1 MFVALRYLAI
11 FTKIFFAMTDIENK
25 MLQRFL
31 EYVTFDT
38 ESCDDATTVPT
49 TEGQMVFARFLKNE
63 LENMGLADVVLDEK
77 GYLYATLPSNS
88 SRALPTVG
96 FIAHL
101 DTSPDLSGKN
111 VRPRVVEY
119 SGGDIVLDEQAGIVL
134 TTKDFP
140 EIEDY
145 RGHSL
150 VVTDG
155 HTLLGAD
162 DKAGVA
168 EIISAVEY
176 LQAHPEIEH
185 GTVRIAFN
193 PDEEIGR
200 GAHNFNVELF
210 GCDWAY
216 TVDGSAEGEIE
227 FENFN
232 AGSAT
237 FTIQGRNVH
246 PGYAK
251 GKMLNALRVATAIV
265 AAVPAVESPE
275 CTDGYEG
282 FYHLMGINGGV
293 DSAEVSYIIRDHSRE
308 TFERRMA
315 FMSSVAEDVNR
326 RFGAGT
332 VAVELKEQYRNMRE
346 QVEPKM
352 YIIELAKAAMQNAG
366 VAPVVKPIRGG
377 TDGAQLSFMGLPCP
391 NLFAGGINFH
401 SRYEFVSVQVMKKA
415 VMTIVNIAAMVK
427 DLK

>member
-1 MFVALRYLAI
+1 MSEV
-11 FTKIFFAMTDIENK
+11 KDK

-31 EYVTFDT
+31 KYVAFDT
-38 ESCDDATTVPT
+38 ESSDDAVTVPT
-49 TEGQMVFARFLKNE
+49 TPGQMVFARFLKEE
-63 LENMGLADVVLDEK
+63 LEGMGLEEVVLDDK
-77 GYLYATLPSNS
+77 GYLYATLPANTDKE
-88 SRALPTVG
+88 LPVVG

-101 DTSPDLSGKN
+101 DTSPDMSGKN
-111 VRPRVVEY
+111 VSPRVVEY
-119 SGGDIVLDEQAGIVL
+119 AGGDIVLDEKENIVL
-134 TTKDFP
+134 SAKDFP
-140 EIEDY
+140 EVEEY
-145 RGHSL
+145 VGHSL

-176 LQAHPEIEH
+176 LQSHPEIEH
-185 GTVRIAFN
+185 GKVRIAFN

-200 GAHNFNVELF
+200 GAHNFNVSLF

-237 FTIQGRNVH
+237 FAIQGRNVH

-251 GKMLNALRVATAIV
+251 DKMLNALRVATALV
-265 AAVPAVESPE
+265 DAVPANESPE

-293 DSAEVSYIIRDHSRE
+293 DRAEVSYIIRDHDRNI
-308 TFERRMA
+308 FERRMA
-315 FMSSVAEDVNR
+315 YMSSVAEEMNA
-326 RFGAGT
+326 RFGTG
-332 VAVELKEQYRNMRE
+332 VVSVELKEQYRNMRE

-352 YIIELAKAAMQNAG
+352 YIIDLAKKAMEQAG
-366 VAPVVKPIRGG
+366 VKPLVKPIRGG

-401 SRYEFVSVQVMKKA
+401 SRYEFISLEVMEKA
-415 VMTIVNIAAMVK
+415 VMTVVNIVALVPCK
-427 DLK
+427 

>member
-1 MFVALRYLAI
+1 MNEI
-11 FTKIFFAMTDIENK
+11 KEK

-49 TEGQMVFARFLKNE
+49 TEGQMIFARFLKEE
-63 LENMGLADVVLDEK
+63 LEKMGLADVVLDEK

-88 SRALPTVG
+88 NRELPVIG
-96 FIAHL
+96 FIAHV
-101 DTSPDLSGKN
+101 DTSPDMSGKN
-111 VRPRVVEY
+111 VKPRVVEY
-119 SGGDIVLDEQAGIVL
+119 EGGDIVLDSDAGIVL
-134 TTKDFP
+134 RAEEFP
-140 EIEDY
+140 EINDY
-145 RGHSL
+145 KGHSL

-168 EIISAVEY
+168 EIVSAVAY

-185 GTVRIAFN
+185 GDIRIAFN

-200 GAHNFNVELF
+200 GAHCFNVEHF

-237 FTIQGRNVH
+237 FAIQGRNVH

-265 AAVPAVESPE
+265 DTVPSIESPE
-275 CTDGYEG
+275 CTEGYEG
-282 FYHLMGINGGV
+282 FYHLVGINGGV
-293 DSAEVSYIIRDHSRE
+293 DSAEVSYIIRDHNRE
-308 TFERRMA
+308 IFERRMA
-315 FMSSVAEDVNR
+315 FMQSVAENINAR
-326 RFGAGT
+326 YGAGV

-352 YIIELAKAAMQNAG
+352 YIVELAKAAMAQAG
-366 VAPVVKPIRGG
+366 VTPVVKPIRGG

-401 SRYEFVSVQVMKKA
+401 SRYEFVSVQVMCKA

-427 DLK
+427 DLKN

>member
-1 MFVALRYLAI
+1 MSEIR
-11 FTKIFFAMTDIENK
+11 DK

-31 EYVTFDT
+31 KYVAFDT

-49 TEGQMVFARFLKNE
+49 TPGQMEFARYLKEE
-63 LENMGLADVVLDEK
+63 LESMGLEEVVLDEK

-88 SRALPTVG
+88 ARELPVIG

-101 DTSPDLSGKN
+101 DTSPDMSGKN
-111 VRPRVVEY
+111 VKPRVVDY
-119 SGGDIVLDEQAGIVL
+119 MGGNIVLDEKAGIIL
-134 TTKDFP
+134 SEQDFP
-140 EIEDY
+140 EISAY
-145 RGHSL
+145 AGHSL

-168 EIISAVEY
+168 EIISAIAY

-185 GTVRIAFN
+185 GKVRIAFN

-200 GAHNFNVELF
+200 GAHNFNVPLF

-232 AGSAT
+232 AGSAN
-237 FTIQGRNVH
+237 FSIQGRNVH

-251 GKMLNALRVATAIV
+251 GKMLNALRVAMAIV
-265 AAVPAVESPE
+265 EAVPAAESPE

-282 FYHLMGINGGV
+282 FYHLMGVNGGV
-293 DSAEVSYIIRDHSRE
+293 DSAEVSYIIRDHDRE
-308 TFERRMA
+308 IFERRMA
-315 FMSSVAEDVNR
+315 FMSKVADGMNAR
-326 RFGAGT
+326 YGAGT
-332 VAVELKEQYRNMRE
+332 VTLELKEQYRNMRE

-352 YIIELAKAAMQNAG
+352 YIIELAKSAMEQAG
-366 VAPVVKPIRGG
+366 VKPLVKPIRGG

-401 SRYEFVSVQVMKKA
+401 SRYEFVSLDVMENA
-415 VMTIVNIAAMVK
+415 VKTIVNVVALVK
-427 DLK
+427 DL

>member
-1 MFVALRYLAI
+1 MS
-11 FTKIFFAMTDIENK
+11 DIKDK

-31 EYVTFDT
+31 KYVTFDT

-49 TEGQMVFARFLKNE
+49 TPGQMTFAQYLKEE
-63 LENMGLADVVLDEK
+63 LQSMGLAEIVLDDK

-88 SRALPTVG
+88 TKELPVIG
-96 FIAHL
+96 FISHL
-101 DTSPDLSGKN
+101 DTSPDMSGRDVK
-111 VRPRVVEY
+111 PRVVEAY
-119 SGGDIVLDEQAGIVL
+119 GGGNVVLDEKENIVL
-134 TTKDFP
+134 SASDFP
-140 EIEDY
+140 EILNYKGDD
-145 RGHSL
+145 L

-162 DKAGVA
+162 DKAGIA
-168 EIISAVEY
+168 EIVSAVEY

-185 GTVRIAFN
+185 GKIRIAFN

-200 GAHNFNVELF
+200 GAHNFNVPLF

-232 AGSAT
+232 AGSAS
-237 FTIQGRNVH
+237 FAIQGCNVH

-251 GKMLNALRVATAIV
+251 GKMLNALRVATEIV
-265 AAVPAVESPE
+265 SSIPATESPE
-275 CTDGYEG
+275 CTDGYQG
-282 FYHLMGINGGV
+282 FYHLMSINGGV
-293 DSAEVSYIIRDHSRE
+293 DSAEVSYIIRDHCRE

-315 FMSSVAEDVNR
+315 FISKVADGIKAKY
-326 RFGAGT
+326 GAGVVT
-332 VAVELKEQYRNMRE
+332 LTLKEQYRNMRE

-352 YIIELAKAAMQNAG
+352 YIIDLAKMAMVQAG
-366 VAPVVKPIRGG
+366 VKPVVKPIRGG

-401 SRYEFVSVQVMKKA
+401 SRYEFVSVQVMEKA

>member
-1 MFVALRYLAI
+1 MSEV
-11 FTKIFFAMTDIENK
+11 KDK

-31 EYVTFDT
+31 KYVAFDT
-38 ESCDDATTVPT
+38 ESSDDAVVVPT
-49 TEGQMVFARFLKNE
+49 TPGQMVFARFLKEE
-63 LENMGLADVVLDEK
+63 LEGMGLEDVVLDEK
-77 GYLYATLPSNS
+77 GYLYATLPANTDKE
-88 SRALPTVG
+88 LPVVG

-101 DTSPDLSGKN
+101 DTSPDMSGKN
-111 VRPRVVEY
+111 VSPRVVEY
-119 SGGDIVLDEQAGIVL
+119 GGGDIVLDEKENIVL
-134 TTKDFP
+134 TVKDFP
-140 EIEDY
+140 EVAEY
-145 RGHSL
+145 VGHSL

-176 LQAHPEIEH
+176 LQSHPEIEH
-185 GTVRIAFN
+185 GKVRIAFN

-200 GAHNFNVELF
+200 GAHNFNVPLF

-237 FTIQGRNVH
+237 FAIQGRNVH

-251 GKMLNALRVATAIV
+251 DKMLNALRVATALV
-265 AAVPAVESPE
+265 SAVPAEESPE
-275 CTDGYEG
+275 CTQGYEG
-282 FYHLMGINGGV
+282 FYHLMSINGGV
-293 DSAEVSYIIRDHSRE
+293 DSAEVSYIIRDHDRAI
-308 TFERRMA
+308 FERRMA
-315 FMSSVAEDVNR
+315 FMSAVAEEMNT
-326 RFGAGT
+326 RFGAG
-332 VAVELKEQYRNMRE
+332 VVSVELKEQYRNMRE

-352 YIIELAKAAMQNAG
+352 YIIELAKAAMEKAG
-366 VAPVVKPIRGG
+366 VKPLVKPIRGG

-401 SRYEFVSVQVMKKA
+401 SRYEFVSLEVMEKA
-415 VMTIVNIAAMVK
+415 VMTIVNIVALLPNK
-427 DLK
+427 

>member
-1 MFVALRYLAI
+1 MS
-11 FTKIFFAMTDIENK
+11 DIKDK

-31 EYVTFDT
+31 KYVTFDT

-49 TEGQMVFARFLKNE
+49 TPGQMTFAQYLKEE
-63 LENMGLADVVLDEK
+63 LQSMGLAEIVLDDK

-88 SRALPTVG
+88 TKELPVIG
-96 FIAHL
+96 FISHL
-101 DTSPDLSGKN
+101 DTSPDLSGRDVK
-111 VRPRVVEY
+111 PRVVEAY
-119 SGGDIVLDEQAGIVL
+119 GGGNVVLDEKEDIILSVS
-134 TTKDFP
+134 DFP
-140 EIEDY
+140 EILNYKGDD
-145 RGHSL
+145 L

-162 DKAGVA
+162 DKAGIA
-168 EIISAVEY
+168 EIVSAVEY

-185 GTVRIAFN
+185 GKIRIAFN

-200 GAHNFNVELF
+200 GAHNFNVPLF

-232 AGSAT
+232 AGSAS
-237 FTIQGRNVH
+237 FAIQGCNVH

-251 GKMLNALRVATAIV
+251 GKMLNALRVATEIV
-265 AAVPAVESPE
+265 SSIPATESPE
-275 CTDGYEG
+275 CTDGYQG
-282 FYHLMGINGGV
+282 FYHLMSINGGV
-293 DSAEVSYIIRDHSRE
+293 DSAEVSYIIRDHCRE

-315 FMSSVAEDVNR
+315 FINKVADGIKAKY
-326 RFGAGT
+326 GAGVVT
-332 VAVELKEQYRNMRE
+332 LTLKEQYRNMRE

-352 YIIELAKAAMQNAG
+352 YIIDLAKMAMEQAG
-366 VAPVVKPIRGG
+366 VKPVVKPIRGG

-401 SRYEFVSVQVMKKA
+401 SRYEFVSVQVMEKA

>member
-1 MFVALRYLAI
+1 MS
-11 FTKIFFAMTDIENK
+11 DIKDK

-31 EYVTFDT
+31 KYVTFDT

-49 TEGQMVFARFLKNE
+49 TPGQMTFAQYLKEE
-63 LENMGLADVVLDEK
+63 LQSMGLAEIVLDDK

-88 SRALPTVG
+88 TKELPVIG
-96 FIAHL
+96 FISHL
-101 DTSPDLSGKN
+101 DTSPDMSGRDVK
-111 VRPRVVEY
+111 PRVVEAY
-119 SGGDIVLDEQAGIVL
+119 GGGNVVLDEKENIVL
-134 TTKDFP
+134 SASDFP
-140 EIEDY
+140 EILNYKDDD
-145 RGHSL
+145 L

-162 DKAGVA
+162 DKAGIA
-168 EIISAVEY
+168 EIVSAVEY

-185 GTVRIAFN
+185 GKIRIAFN

-200 GAHNFNVELF
+200 GAHNFNVPLF

-232 AGSAT
+232 AGSAS
-237 FTIQGRNVH
+237 FAIQGCNVH

-251 GKMLNALRVATAIV
+251 GKMLNALRVATEIV
-265 AAVPAVESPE
+265 SSIPATESPE
-275 CTDGYEG
+275 CTDGYQG
-282 FYHLMGINGGV
+282 FYHLMSINGGV
-293 DSAEVSYIIRDHSRE
+293 DSAEVSYIIRDHCRE

-315 FMSSVAEDVNR
+315 FISKVADGIKAKY
-326 RFGAGT
+326 GAGVVT
-332 VAVELKEQYRNMRE
+332 LTLKEQYRNMRE

-352 YIIELAKAAMQNAG
+352 YIIDLAKMAMVQAG
-366 VAPVVKPIRGG
+366 VKPVVKPIRGG

-401 SRYEFVSVQVMKKA
+401 SRYEFVSVQVMEKA